1 MCIRDRSIPAEA
13 LAVVIKGR
21 PAIADELAKTIAWR
35 RKVEAA
41 TADASAAAMEAA
53 AMGAARDE
61 VLAAARGVVPKPPSQ
76 AEIAELAEEIAKFVG
91 C

>member
-1 MCIRDRSIPAEA
+1 M
-13 LAVVIKGR
+13 
-21 PAIADELAKTIAWR
+21 
-35 RKVEAA
+35 EAA

-53 AMGAARDE
+53 ARGAARDE
-61 VLAAARGVVPKPPSQ
+61 VLAAARAVVPKPPSQ